1 MHIAAGVLPN
11 QIQSVTIVFRIFRV
25 SLPVNL
31 KSNDVAPGYRLIRL
45 SPFDSPFDAQCLV
58 LRIDN
63 NCLEKSVA
71 HEKSR
76 QSANPAP
83 NTKAGQPVFQLSSEI
98 GVRVPGQDRKH
109 SRGSKHH
116 AAKPQ
121 QGIGRL
127 LVEDSTTAM
136 QAYGRQKPPVSMA
149 DSDFHALPESL
160 PSVNGLSNTTLCVL
174 QFLFTRCSL
183 MFHEPLTSSWLL
195 LSLGVG
201 AGNFRGQRG

>member
-1 MHIAAGVLPN
+1 MYIAAGVLPN

-45 SPFDSPFDAQCLV
+45 SPFDAQCLV

-76 QSANPAP
+76 RSANPAP

-98 GVRVPGQDRKH
+98 GVHVPGQYR
-109 SRGSKHH
+109 
-116 AAKPQ
+116 
-121 QGIGRL
+121 
-127 LVEDSTTAM
+127 
-136 QAYGRQKPPVSMA
+136 
-149 DSDFHALPESL
+149 
-160 PSVNGLSNTTLCVL
+160 
-174 QFLFTRCSL
+174 
-183 MFHEPLTSSWLL
+183 
-195 LSLGVG
+195 
-201 AGNFRGQRG
+201 